1 MQRTWSGSCSH
12 LPMNK
17 MKELELM
24 DKVQRELK
32 DLEQSQTAVLKKV
45 SQIAAHNITLSAA
58 MLDQK
63 LPDLQDKIDASLV
76 SITEISE
83 AFDGY
88 REKFFTDNKMATQLD
103 PTAS

>member
-1 MQRTWSGSCSH
+1 
-12 LPMNK
+12 
-17 MKELELM
+17 
-24 DKVQRELK
+24 
-32 DLEQSQTAVLKKV
+32 
-45 SQIAAHNITLSAA
+45 
-58 MLDQK
+58 
-63 LPDLQDKIDASLV
+63 LQDKIDASLV

>member
-1 MQRTWSGSCSH
+1 
-12 LPMNK
+12 MNK
-17 MKELELM
+17 LQELELI

-45 SQIAAHNITLSAA
+45 SQIAAHNITLGEP

-63 LPDLQDKIDASLV
+63 LPDLQDKIDASV
-76 SITEISE
+76 VTISEISE
-83 AFDGY
+83 AFDAY
-88 REKFFTDNKMATQLD
+88 REKFFTDNKMAAQLD